1 LAACIIQYQPNKTAH
16 IEYKLWILS
25 CCLAL
30 LSIGTV
36 GVIMKFSTYQHFSM
50 SEMLV
55 SMYGG
60 GAVYLSLLARKELKK
75 LTAHKIEIKI
85 GVLVGILSTIG
96 YSCYLFALKEGPSGV
111 VYPIISLNC
120 IVVLI
125 GSLIIFKERLKKY
138 QLLGI
143 ILTLCGV
150 VLTKI

>member
-1 LAACIIQYQPNKTAH
+1 M
-16 IEYKLWILS
+16 
-25 CCLAL
+25 
-30 LSIGTV
+30 G
-36 GVIMKFSTYQHFSM
+36 
-50 SEMLV
+50 EMLV

-75 LTAHKIEIKI
+75 ITAHKIEIKI
-85 GVLVGILSTIG
+85 GILVGILSTIG
-96 YSCYLFALKEGPSGV
+96 YSCYLFALKEGPSSV

-138 QLLGI
+138 QLIGI
-143 ILTLCGV
+143 ILTLCGI